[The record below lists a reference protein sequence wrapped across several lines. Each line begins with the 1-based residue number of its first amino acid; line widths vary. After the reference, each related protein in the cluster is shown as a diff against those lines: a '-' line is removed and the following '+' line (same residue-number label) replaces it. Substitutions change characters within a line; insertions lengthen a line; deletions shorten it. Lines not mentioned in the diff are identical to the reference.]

1 MTNIRNPITISYD
14 LSEREF
20 QIMELVAIGK
30 LNKEIAGELNIKPDT
45 IAKHLHHIFQK
56 LGVQNRTEATLK
68 FLEMTGKLIFI
79 AAGHAS

>member
-1 MTNIRNPITISYD
+1 MDTHTNSYD

-30 LNKEIAGELNIKPDT
+30 INKEIADKLKIKPDT
-45 IAKHLHHIFQK
+45 IAKHLQHIFQK

-68 FLEMTGKLIFI
+68 FLEMTGRLILI
-79 AAGHAS
+79 AV